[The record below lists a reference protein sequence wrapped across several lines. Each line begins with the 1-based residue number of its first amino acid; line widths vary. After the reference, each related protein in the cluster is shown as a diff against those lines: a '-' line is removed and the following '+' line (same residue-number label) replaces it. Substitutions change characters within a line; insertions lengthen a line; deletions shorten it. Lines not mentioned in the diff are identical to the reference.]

1 MIMMGVR
8 MGECFFWYQL
18 TRVVSDKGPLNGC
31 VCVCE
36 VLQNEHAYSP
46 VNWQKKRINQTQSQ
60 KQELSLQ

>member
-36 VLQNEHAYSP
+36 VLEMNTLIHQ
-46 VNWQKKRINQTQSQ
+46 
-60 KQELSLQ
+60 